1 MLGTP
6 PAETSN
12 TRWPPSCTTQNS
24 APVPLHPAKVTSAHL
39 LTRPSDQT
47 GEVVF
52 LRSQIMTM
60 LSRHTDTSCLLVGS
74 MLREAG
80 VTPSAVMGRQ
90 TSVSALLCLV
100 SRLTRARSQSR
111 MKKLEVSGLETSP
124 STPVSSAVLCS
135 STTSCRTKSTFLTCL
150 KKALF

>member
-1 MLGTP
+1 MKKETLGWVLGTP
-6 PAETSN
+6 PEGTSN

-100 SRLTRARSQSR
+100 SRLTRADGVNLRD
-111 MKKLEVSGLETSP
+111 VHNT
-124 STPVSSAVLCS
+124 AHVLQRLAATLANLS
-135 STTSCRTKSTFLTCL
+135 VPTDHNLGW
-150 KKALF
+150 